1 MKKRLLILVLSIGMM
16 GLTQSKAAISAFCF
30 TDAFGYVADVTA
42 TKTAPGHWELS
53 GTANVLTGY
62 DWAVS
67 GSYHKESDVWTLTF
81 TNTMPDGCTFY
92 VDYFTYTSYS
102 YGGGTIFFNWTSYC
116 FAAPLSSGSG
126 STTWTTSPCAFK
138 TSPSEPIGPMSV
150 DETISS
156 KPVVNFA
163 PIPGGT
169 IFGDVFIE
177 ANLTVVNNSQN
188 NIAIS
193 YEISDASN
201 VEIAIYNHV
210 GQFVTTIVNENKTEG
225 FYNTY
230 WDGKTTNGVD
240 ALEGMYIVVM
250 KSNGE
255 SISSKFVK

>member
-67 GSYHKESDVWTLTF
+67 GSYDKESDVWTITF
-81 TNTMPDGCTFY
+81 TNTLPDGCAFY
-92 VDYFTYTSYS
+92 VDYFTYTSTS
-102 YGGGTIFFNWTSYC
+102 YGGGTINFSWTSYC
-116 FAAPLSSGSG
+116 FGGPLSSGTG

-150 DETISS
+150 DEAISS

-163 PIPGGT
+163 PISGGT
-169 IFGDVFIE
+169 IFGDVFTE
-177 ANLTVVNNSQN
+177 SNLTVVNNSQN

-193 YEISDASN
+193 YEITDAAN

-210 GQFVTTIVNENKTEG
+210 GQFVTTIVNENQNEG

-250 KSNGE
+250 KTNGE